1 MAQPQTKKAEP
12 PSDSITLT
20 RREREK
26 AARRDTIL
34 EAAKDLFYQKG
45 FPDTTMEEIAAAA
58 EVSKGT
64 LYLYFS
70 SKDELYVSIILEGF
84 QIIDGKLE
92 EISATKGDL
101 VEKGRSMFMTFVE
114 FCLEN
119 REYFR
124 ITQYFLSETAR
135 RNLPAALIEGLSTY
149 TTGLLGYV
157 ADLVAEGKT
166 AGIIRDDVDPYTF
179 AVIAWRTATGILDL
193 AVIEDETGLAGGEY
207 LDLFEQAFDF
217 LLGGAMERS

>member
-1 MAQPQTKKAEP
+1 MAQPQLDKA
-12 PSDSITLT
+12 DSPAGNVTLT

-26 AARRDTIL
+26 LARRETII
-34 EAAKDLFYQKG
+34 EAAKELFYQKG
-45 FPDTTMEEIAAAA
+45 FPDTTMEEIASAA

-84 QIIDGKLE
+84 QIIDQKLE
-92 EISATKGDL
+92 EISVSESEL
-101 VEKGRSMFMTFVE
+101 VAKGRSMFMSFVE

-166 AGIIRDDVDPYTF
+166 EGIIRDDVDPYTF
-179 AVIAWRTATGILDL
+179 AVIAWRTATGLLDL

-207 LDLFEQAFDF
+207 IDLFEQAFDF
-217 LLGGAMERS
+217 LLGGAMDR